1 MSKKNYAAK
10 RFHNHQLFEDRLMEQ
25 IDNSAGRAVRK
36 AVEDVTRAFKGN
48 IRRRVYID
56 KNGVRNVV
64 VESTD

>member
-10 RFHNHQLFEDRLMEQ
+10 RFHNHKLFEDRLMEQ
-25 IDNSAGRAVRK
+25 IDNSAGRAVRQ

-48 IRRRVYID
+48 VRRRVYID